1 MAVLLLIETATPVC
15 SIAVTKDRQLLA
27 LKESHEINTHSSQ
40 ITVFIQEALREA
52 QISME
57 QLDAVAISKGPGS
70 YTGLRIGTST
80 AKGLCYALD
89 KPLIAIS
96 TLHAM
101 ASGAID
107 HLNYSKDKCD
117 KPVLLCP
124 MIDARRMEVYTAL
137 FDSGLNEIKKTSALI
152 INEGSFKSELDKNC
166 MFFFGNGADKCR
178 EIFKDRENTIFLQN
192 YQVSSKYMMSLAEE
206 AFLNKDFEDLAYYEP
221 YYLKDFIAGKPRVKG
236 LE

>member
-40 ITVFIQEALREA
+40 ITIFIQDALQEA
-52 QISME
+52 QISMV

-89 KPLIAIS
+89 KPLIAVS

-101 ASGAID
+101 ASGARE
-107 HLNYSKDKCD
+107 HLNNSQNKCD

-137 FDSGLNEIKKTSALI
+137 FDSTLKETKKTSALI
-152 INEGSFKSELDKNC
+152 IDESSFKSQLDEHC
-166 MFFFGNGADKCR
+166 MLFFGNGADKCM
-178 EIFKDRENTIFLQN
+178 ELFKNVKNAIFLKD
-192 YQVSSKYMMSLAEE
+192 YQASSKYMMSLAEE

-221 YYLKDFIAGKPRVKG
+221 FYLKDFIAGKPKVKG

>member
-27 LKESHEINTHSSQ
+27 LKESHEVNTHSSQ
-40 ITVFIQEALREA
+40 ITILIQDALQEANISLE
-52 QISME
+52 QI
-57 QLDAVAISKGPGS
+57 DAVAISKGPGS

-101 ASGAID
+101 ANGAKD
-107 HLNYSKDKCD
+107 HLINSNNKCD
-117 KPVLLCP
+117 KPLLLCP

-137 FDSGLNEIKKTSALI
+137 FDNTLKEIKKTSAMVI
-152 INEGSFKSELDKNC
+152 DESSFRPHLDQHC
-166 MFFFGNGADKCR
+166 MLFFGNGADKCM
-178 EIFKDRENTIFLQN
+178 EIFKDEKNAIFLKN
-192 YQVSSKYMMSLAEE
+192 YQASSKFMMSLTEE

-221 YYLKDFIAGKPRVKG
+221 YYLKDFIAGKPKVKG